1 MEKHRMRY
9 GNNKQRNASARVDA
23 APKGTDC
30 FGSRKLLKHANE
42 VSELLF
48 VLCIA
53 LIPQSGDSSGAILE
67 VPFKALLHLPHARNE
82 RTLERMM
89 SSKPENGFQTHHT

>member
-30 FGSRKLLKHANE
+30 FGSRFAFGNI
-42 VSELLF
+42 
-48 VLCIA
+48 IA
-53 LIPQSGDSSGAILE
+53 LTDDDVIVRAICAS
-67 VPFKALLHLPHARNE
+67 ALPKKS
-82 RTLERMM
+82 RTFWE
-89 SSKPENGFQTHHT
+89 TY